1 MVFLKENGF
10 GSLDEAVEFQKR
22 SVGDDRFRI
31 VDLAAQFVRQT
42 DATYQSM
49 RWRYSVIRSFFLD
62 ARGNFRRSSMNVSAK
77 SNKNVESRLTSNA
90 SWSW

>member
-1 MVFLKENGF
+1 LKENGF

-31 VDLAAQFVRQT
+31 VDLAAQSVWQT

-49 RWRYSVIRSFFLD
+49 RWRYSVILD
-62 ARGNFRRSSMNVSAK
+62 SHLMRVGAGKSPPCLNHCHEIIPDSVSK
-77 SNKNVESRLTSNA
+77 
-90 SWSW
+90 